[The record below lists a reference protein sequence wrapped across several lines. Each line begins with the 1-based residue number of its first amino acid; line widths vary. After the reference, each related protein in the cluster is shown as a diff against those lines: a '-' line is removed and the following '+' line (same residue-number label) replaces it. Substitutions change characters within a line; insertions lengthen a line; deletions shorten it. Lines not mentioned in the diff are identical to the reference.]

1 MKANISPAN
10 ATNKTLVWTS
20 SNPKAATVNAN
31 GIVTMKK
38 GSGGKK
44 VTITAK
50 ATDGSGKKAVYAII
64 GMKGVVKKLRLPERK
79 PSKQERALS

>member
-38 GSGGKK
+38 
-44 VTITAK
+44 K
-50 ATDGSGKKAVYAII
+50 ARRKESNDHCDGNRWKRQKAVYTIT
-64 GMKGVVKKLRLPERK
+64 GMKGVVKKSYDFRK
-79 PSKQERALS
+79 ENRQSRKEH